1 MRAGKGSF
9 FFGKLNLALKKI
21 SAGRRPVR
29 AMRPMLLARRLFPET
44 ENTIITEEVKKFP
57 DGK

>member
-1 MRAGKGSF
+1 
-9 FFGKLNLALKKI
+9 
-21 SAGRRPVR
+21 
-29 AMRPMLLARRLFPET
+29 MLLARRLFPET